1 MKNVPFYDL
10 KVTDG
15 FWAERQRT
23 MEEKTVW
30 AVYDRFKETGR
41 IETMD
46 CKPHEVKPHIFWGSD
61 VVKWMEG
68 AAYILEQKED
78 PALWA
83 KVDELI
89 GMIEEGT
96 REDGYYNSYYNS
108 PDAEERF
115 SNREDHE
122 LYSLG
127 HMIEA
132 AVALS
137 HLGDDRL
144 LKICCKNVELVD
156 RIFRLEGSA
165 AFDTPGHQ
173 EIELALVRLWQTTGE
188 QRHRDL
194 AEYFVQ
200 KRGRSEKDQ
209 AFFQLPKRRGDEKG
223 TYTQAHLPAEEQLT
237 AEGHAVRAL
246 YFYCAMA
253 DLAEATD
260 NDKLRRAV
268 EALFDDIY
276 QKKMYITGGVG
287 SQKTGERFTI
297 PYHLPNREAYAETCA
312 ALSLALFA
320 RRLYQACPDGR
331 YGDAAERALYN
342 GMISGLSLEGDAFF
356 YSNPLEMDVER
367 DGIIQG
373 YSPALERKKVFSCS
387 CCPPNLVRLI
397 PSIADF
403 VYTYDAEYLYVHQ
416 YIPTVGTVD
425 GAKVELQTA
434 YPADGKVKIAYNGKK
449 LALRKPAWCRKVIT
463 DHPYR
468 EERGYLYFETD
479 TVEIDFV
486 MEPVF
491 YTAVDAVHENSG
503 RVALMR
509 GPIVYCIEGQDQPAK
524 PFNCRVDPSQAV
536 RVTEETY
543 GGYPVL
549 QAVGA
554 VAVPTA
560 QTELYAP
567 YQAEELQPC
576 TLRYIPYYT
585 FANRGADDMQVW
597 VLKK

>member
-15 FWAERQRT
+15 FWAERQRVVEDT
-23 MEEKTVW
+23 TVR
-30 AVYDRFKETGR
+30 AVYDRFAETGR

-78 PALWA
+78 PELWN
-83 KVDELI
+83 KVDVLI
-89 GMIEEGT
+89 RMIEEGT
-96 REDGYYNSYYNS
+96 TEDGYYNSYYNT
-108 PDAEERF
+108 PGAEERF
-115 SNREDHE
+115 TERKNHE

-127 HMIEA
+127 HTIEA

-144 LKICCKNVELVD
+144 LKVCRKNVELVD
-156 RIFRLEGSA
+156 RIFRKEQSA

-173 EIELALVRLWQTTGE
+173 EMELALMRLWEATGE
-188 QRHRDL
+188 EKYRDL
-194 AEYFVQ
+194 AAYFVN
-200 KRGRSEKDQ
+200 KRGRSEKDA
-209 AFFQLPKRRGDEKG
+209 AFTREVRKDNGSYDQS
-223 TYTQAHLPAEEQLT
+223 HLPAEEQLT

-253 DLAEATD
+253 DLAEALD
-260 NDKLRRAV
+260 DEKLRRAV

-276 QKKMYITGGVG
+276 QRKMYITGGVG
-287 SQKTGERFTI
+287 SQSVGERFTV
-297 PYHLPNREAYAETCA
+297 PYHLPNREAYTETCA

-320 RRLYQACPDGR
+320 RRLYQTRPDGR

-342 GMISGLSLEGDAFF
+342 GMISGLSLSGDAFF
-356 YSNPLEMDVER
+356 YTNPLEMDVER
-367 DGIIQG
+367 DHIPQG
-373 YSPALERKKVFSCS
+373 YSPALERQKVFSCS

-397 PSIADF
+397 PSVADF
-403 VYTYDAEYLYVHQ
+403 VYTYDAERLYVHQ
-416 YIPTVGTVD
+416 YIPTVGTID
-425 GAKVELQTA
+425 GAPVELQTN
-434 YPADGKVKIAYNGKK
+434 YPADGKVKVTYSGKK
-449 LALRKPAWCRKVIT
+449 LTLRKPAWCRKVVT
-463 DHPYR
+463 DQPYR
-468 EERGYLYFETD
+468 EELGYLYFDAD
-479 TVEIDFV
+479 TVEIEFV
-486 MEPVF
+486 MEPLF
-491 YTAVDAVHENSG
+491 YASSDAVHENTG

-524 PFNCRVDPSQAV
+524 PFNCRVDALRPV
-536 RVTEETY
+536 RVTDETY
-543 GGYPVL
+543 GGLPVL
-549 QAVGA
+549 EATGA
-554 VAVPTA
+554 VTVNAA
-560 QTELYAP
+560 QTDLYAP
-567 YQAEELQPC
+567 YRAEPLQPC